1 MGCRSFRKSLVRL
14 PDELT
19 EVERLAIQA
28 HIRECRACADEWQ
41 IFALPRRIGRV
52 LPSLEVPPFFSSK
65 MVSRVR
71 EESQGVSIWQI
82 ILLLSR
88 HLVPALATITLA
100 FISIFA
106 YTQLRGPQVDLYQ
119 AYESVFM
126 PADRPQQMVI
136 ADPGGITDESILRAL
151 AEDESPQHLSV
162 PQTAPKRD

>member
-1 MGCRSFRKSLVRL
+1 
-14 PDELT
+14 
-19 EVERLAIQA
+19 
-28 HIRECRACADEWQ
+28 
-41 IFALPRRIGRV
+41 
-52 LPSLEVPPFFSSK
+52 

-88 HLVPALATITLA
+88 HLVPALAMITLA
-100 FISIFA
+100 FVSIFA

-136 ADPGGITDESILRAL
+136 ADPAGITDESILRAL
-151 AEDESPQHLSV
+151 TEDESQQHFSV